1 MAAANKFDVFV
12 RDLCNGVHAGSFG
25 SASPSDT
32 WKIYLSNAA
41 PSSSADSVKTDLA
54 EISTTGGYQG
64 PQSVGLGR
72 SQSGGVITLTAQDV
86 VFTCETGSPTMPPFQ
101 YVVLYNDTPVSPL
114 DPLIVWWDYGQ
125 SLSLDSAET
134 FTVDFGA
141 SFATIQ

>member
-32 WKIYLSNAA
+32 WRIYLSNAT
-41 PSSSADSVKTDLA
+41 PSASADSVKTDLA
-54 EISTTGGYQG
+54 EISRTGGYPG
-64 PQSVGLGR
+64 AQSIGLGR
-72 SQSGGVITLTAQDV
+72 SQTDGVITLTATDV
-86 VFTCETGSPTMPPFQ
+86 VFTCETGSPTMPPFR
-101 YVVLYNDTPVSPL
+101 YTVLYNDTPVSPL

-125 SLSLDSAET
+125 ELVLDSTET

-141 SFATIQ
+141 TLAAIQ

>member
-32 WKIYLSNAA
+32 WKIYLSNAT
-41 PSSSADSVKTDLA
+41 PSASADSVKTDLA
-54 EISTTGGYQG
+54 EINQTSGYTGA
-64 PQSVGLGR
+64 QSIGLGR
-72 SQSGGVITLTAQDV
+72 SQTGGVITLTATDV
-86 VFTCETGSPTMPPFQ
+86 VFTSAVGSPTMPPFR
-101 YVVLYNDTPVSPL
+101 YTVLFNDTPISPL

-125 SLSLDSAET
+125 ELALDSGET

-141 SFATIQ
+141 SLATIQ